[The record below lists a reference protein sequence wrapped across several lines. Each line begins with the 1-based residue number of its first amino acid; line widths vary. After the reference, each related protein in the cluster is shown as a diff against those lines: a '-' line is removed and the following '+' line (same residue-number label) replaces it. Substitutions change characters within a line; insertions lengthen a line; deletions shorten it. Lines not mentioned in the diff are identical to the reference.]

1 MNFQLFDTVVD
12 IILQDS
18 IDSKDL
24 LRIFKL
30 YENNMI
36 FKRFNI
42 CDTKFNIKDYFDLLK
57 TKYKYISFDISNIEY
72 LYDNNTSIYYNISQH
87 NSINFYNFTNL
98 KSIDLNFSYG
108 RYIDDK
114 SINKLYNLEELI
126 LKTNKSITDKGIINL
141 NKLKIIHLN
150 DNTNITNKSLINKI
164 DLEDLVLIHNK
175 NINDEGFINITKLK
189 KLNLGYNN
197 NRKLNLNFLKYNNNI
212 EEVILFRKKNLSEDV
227 KNILINL
234 KNVLCLDLQ
243 YILY

>member
-1 MNFQLFDTVVD
+1 MDFQSFDTVVD

-24 LRIFKL
+24 LRIFQI

-72 LYDNNTSIYYNISQH
+72 LYDNNTSIYYNINQH
-87 NSINFYNFTNL
+87 NFINFYNFTNL
-98 KSIDLNFSYG
+98 KTINLNYSYG

-197 NRKLNLNFLKYNNNI
+197 NRKLNLDFIKNNI
-212 EEVILFRKKNLSEDV
+212 DLKNIIIYKKKNIAQDIIDIINSINNFTY
-227 KNILINL
+227 KINIL
-234 KNVLCLDLQ
+234 
-243 YILY
+243 